1 MIRLITRI
9 AHHPYLNLFS
19 GLVLLITASHEILL
33 SLHEGKG
40 IASHHGIAVLG
51 VVQIIKSLPELMHG
65 AEGIAKY
72 SEAQRIRHP
81 RRER

>member
-1 MIRLITRI
+1 MIRLITRV
-9 AHHPYLNLFS
+9 AQHPYLNLFS

-33 SLHEGKG
+33 SIDEGIG
-40 IASHHGIAVLG
+40 THHGIAVLG

-72 SEAQRIRHP
+72 GEAQRIRHP
-81 RRER
+81 RTGR

>member
-33 SLHEGKG
+33 SIHEGIG
-40 IASHHGIAVLG
+40 THHGIAIFG
-51 VVQIIKSLPELMHG
+51 AVQLIKSLPELMHG
-65 AEGIAKY
+65 AEGVAKFGET
-72 SEAQRIRHP
+72 SSP
-81 RRER
+81 NRRRV